1 MLKKRVITAVILTLL
16 ASLALFKASA
26 ELWQWVIVG
35 MGFIAA
41 WEWAGFA
48 RFNQAWQKLL
58 FALFTTMIGFMGFE
72 LLSVANIALLTLLE
86 SLLLIY
92 VVIGYQRSQGKVGT
106 GSVGFVLLA
115 GVLSI
120 VLFTTVMVRFR
131 MEFSAEILLMSLF
144 VIWAIDTGAYFS
156 GKRFGK
162 TKLAVHVS
170 PGKTWEG
177 VWGGTLFAFVIAL
190 IGLWLVVLV
199 SASASLTLPMVLFA
213 AILAGI
219 AMFSVLGDLFE
230 SVLKRQVNLKDSGR
244 ILPGHGGVLDRI
256 DSLLIAVPLLYLAW
270 HFGSVI

>member
-1 MLKKRVITAVILTLL
+1 MLKQRVITAVILALL
-16 ASLALFKASA
+16 ASLALFKATA
-26 ELWQWVIVG
+26 EVWQWVMLGV
-35 MGFIAA
+35 GFIAA

-48 RFNQAWQKLL
+48 RFNQAWHKAL
-58 FALFTTMIGFMGFE
+58 FALLTTVIGFVSLEM
-72 LLSVANIALLTLLE
+72 LSVPNIVLLTLLE

-92 VVIGYQRSQGKVGT
+92 VVTAYQRSQGQVGT
-106 GSVGFVLLA
+106 GSVAFVLLS
-115 GVLSI
+115 GILSV

-131 MEFSAEILLMSLF
+131 VEFSPEILLMSLF

-177 VWGGTLFAFVIAL
+177 VWGGTLLAFVIAL
-190 IGLWLVVLV
+190 TGLWLVSAVLNL
-199 SASASLTLPMVLFA
+199 SIVLFA
-213 AILAGI
+213 LILAGI

-256 DSLLIAVPLLYLAW
+256 DSLLIAVPMLYLAW

>member
-16 ASLALFKASA
+16 ASLALFKATA
-26 ELWQWVIVG
+26 ELWQWVILGV
-35 MGFIAA
+35 GFIAA

-48 RFNQAWQKLL
+48 RLNQAWQKLL
-58 FALFTTMIGFMGFE
+58 FALFTTIIGFIGIE
-72 LLSVANIALLTLLE
+72 LLSVTNIVLLTLLE

-92 VVIGYQRSQGKVGT
+92 VVIGYQRSQGQVGP
-106 GSVGFVLLA
+106 GSVGFVLFA

-131 MEFSAEILLMSLF
+131 MEFSSEILLMSLF

-177 VWGGTLFAFVIAL
+177 VWGGVLLAFVIAL
-190 IGLWLVVLV
+190 SGLWLVSAPLTV
-199 SASASLTLPMVLFA
+199 SMVIFA

-244 ILPGHGGVLDRI
+244 ILPGHGGMLDRI

>member
-1 MLKKRVITAVILTLL
+1 MLKQRVITAIILALL
-16 ASLALFKASA
+16 ASLALFKATA
-26 ELWQWVIVG
+26 EVWQWVVLG
-35 MGFIAA
+35 VGFIAA

-48 RFNQAWQKLL
+48 RFKQAWQKAL
-58 FALFTTMIGFMGFE
+58 FAVLTSVIGFVSIE
-72 LLSVANIALLTLLE
+72 ALNVQHIALLTVLE
-86 SLLLIY
+86 SVLLFS
-92 VVIGYQRSQGKVGT
+92 VVTRYQRSQGQIGT
-106 GSVGFVLLA
+106 GSVVFVLLA
-115 GVLSI
+115 GVLTV
-120 VLFTTVMVRFR
+120 VLFTTVLLRFR
-131 MEFSAEILLMSLF
+131 EEFSAEILLMSLF

-177 VWGGTLFAFVIAL
+177 VWGGTLLAFVVAL
-190 IGLWLVVLV
+190 IGLWLI
-199 SASASLTLPMVLFA
+199 SATLSFSMVLFA

-256 DSLLIAVPLLYLAW
+256 DSLLIAVPMLYLAW
-270 HFGSVI
+270 HFVSVV

>member
-1 MLKKRVITAVILTLL
+1 MLKQRVITAVILTLL
-16 ASLALFKASA
+16 ASLALFKATA
-26 ELWQWVIVG
+26 ELWQWVMLAV
-35 MGFIAA
+35 GFIAA

-48 RFNQAWQKLL
+48 QLNQAWQKVL
-58 FALFTTMIGFMGFE
+58 FAVITTVIGFVSLE
-72 LLSVANIALLTLLE
+72 LLSVLHIVFLTLLE

-92 VVIGYQRSQGKVGT
+92 VVIGYQRSQGQVGT
-106 GSVGFVLLA
+106 GSIGFVLFA
-115 GVLSI
+115 GVLSV

-131 MEFSAEILLMSLF
+131 VEFSAEILLMSLF

-156 GKRFGK
+156 GKSFGK
-162 TKLAVHVS
+162 TKLALHVS

-190 IGLWLVVLV
+190 AGLWLVSGVLNL
-199 SASASLTLPMVLFA
+199 SMVLFA
-213 AILAGI
+213 VILAGI

-256 DSLLIAVPLLYLAW
+256 DSLLIAVPMLYLAW
-270 HFGSVI
+270 YFWSVI